1 MQNRRKKLLCH
12 SFSDMGLDTKLECV
26 DGLVFLFFLTPIY
39 IRGNFVQLINNVKT
53 TTAPFISYLSNFSF
67 YSIYGECRFRQLLG
81 LLTPTSIIRNII
93 Y

>member
-53 TTAPFISYLSNFSF
+53 TTAPFISYLSQSAF
-67 YSIYGECRFRQLLG
+67 FRQLLLG
-81 LLTPTSIIRNII
+81 LLTPTSISII